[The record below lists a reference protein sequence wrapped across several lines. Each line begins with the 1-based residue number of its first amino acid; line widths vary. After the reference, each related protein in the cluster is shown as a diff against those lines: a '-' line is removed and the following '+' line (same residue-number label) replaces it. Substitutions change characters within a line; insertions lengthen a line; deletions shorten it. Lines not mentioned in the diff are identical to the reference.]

1 MKTTLELPDDLFRLA
16 KIAAARQ
23 GRPLKDIFAEALREK
38 LMRSES
44 DATASEPP
52 WMQYFG
58 AFGGSAENQAET
70 HRIQEVVDA
79 EFGTVDPLEVE
90 ERPQ

>member
-38 LMRSES
+38 LIKDEQLLGN
-44 DATASEPP
+44 SEPP
-52 WMQYFG
+52 WMEYFG
-58 AFGGSAENQAET
+58 VFGDSEENQTET
-70 HRIQEVVDA
+70 RRIQEVVDT
-79 EFGTVDPLEVE
+79 EFGTVDPLE
-90 ERPQ
+90 ERNP